1 MKYPAS
7 LFACITFLAHVAIGK
22 GGKNDG
28 TGSMTMSVM
37 DNDYAAMGS
46 HGGSDD
52 RLYSYKGTVWAPVT
66 ECKSY
71 LDYASS
77 SQSSPS
83 ATDSPSSG
91 DDNSGNDNSET
102 ANVKLSIGSG
112 GTARTFAVPV
122 DNSVFE
128 VNSIEANLIEVR
140 SGPPRVEC
148 TVCSESLSRLPDRR
162 TQSAGNVLTQRTG
175 LERRKSERSTGLYR
189 GGRGWPQR

>member
-1 MKYPAS
+1 MKYTAS
-7 LFACITFLAHVAIGK
+7 LFAFITLSTRGAIAT

-37 DNDYAAMGS
+37 GNNYASMD
-46 HGGSDD
+46 GGDD
-52 RLYSYKGTVWAPVT
+52 RLYTYKGTVWAPVT
-66 ECKSY
+66 DCKSY

-77 SQSSPS
+77 SQSKPS

-91 DDNSGNDNSET
+91 DDNSGNDNTET

-140 SGPPRVEC
+140 SGPPGVEC
-148 TVCSESLSRLPDRR
+148 TVRSESLSLAPDRR
-162 TQSAGNVLTQRTG
+162 TQSANNMLTRRIG
-175 LERRKSERSTGLYR
+175 LERRKSEGSTGLCR
-189 GGRGWPQR
+189 SCRRWPRW